1 MGFAIKTGD
10 KISENLDA
18 DKRWDNSLLEEKAET
33 GMVSTWVRRRKILL
47 MIRGIRLL
55 GIHMMGKL
63 TVSAF

>member
-1 MGFAIKTGD
+1 MGFTIKTGD

-33 GMVSTWVRRRKILL
+33 GMVSTWVRRGKILL